1 MLLGQ
6 VPELSLKI
14 LELTKSRGRISICEI
29 QNLQAINDLS
39 PADVLIYQAINTLQM
54 ENSQI
59 IIYQTPDGQ
68 TSIDVTLD
76 QDTVWLTQS
85 QMVDLFQSSKQNV
98 SLHIRNIFNEGELD
112 KGTTVKESLTVQKE
126 GTRTVKRKVEQ
137 YSLDVSTGIMPELTL
152 TCAAFRYFC
161 PSPYLI

>member
-1 MLLGQ
+1 MLLEQ

-54 ENSQI
+54 GNSQI

-112 KGTTVKESLTVQKE
+112 KGTTVKESLTVQKRE
-126 GTRTVKRKVEQ
+126 PGLSNEK
-137 YSLDVSTGIMPELTL
+137 LNNIH
-152 TCAAFRYFC
+152 
-161 PSPYLI
+161 

>member
-98 SLHIRNIFNEGELD
+98 SLHIRNIFNEGELEGNNCQGILD
-112 KGTTVKESLTVQKE
+112 SSKRGNQDCQTES
-126 GTRTVKRKVEQ
+126 
-137 YSLDVSTGIMPELTL
+137 
-152 TCAAFRYFC
+152 
-161 PSPYLI
+161 

>member
-1 MLLGQ
+1 MEQ

-54 ENSQI
+54 GNSQI

-137 YSLDVSTGIMPELTL
+137 YSLDMECSI
-152 TCAAFRYFC
+152 C
-161 PSPYLI
+161 

>member
-1 MLLGQ
+1 MLLEQ

-54 ENSQI
+54 GNSQI

-137 YSLDVSTGIMPELTL
+137 YSLDMECSI
-152 TCAAFRYFC
+152 C
-161 PSPYLI
+161 